1 MAKAVLIKE
10 AILSDYI
17 LYKFT
22 SDIIA
27 SLMLKED
34 KKSTVE
40 VSVKLVGES
49 QD

>member
-1 MAKAVLIKE
+1 M
-10 AILSDYI
+10 LSDYI